1 MMEKG
6 LSKQGNLLSNASYGT
21 LISKPMTQL
30 SPEDPWAIVDL
41 VDDSKKWAEMT
52 TKEKVFR
59 VFDNGLRIL
68 SAISLLYFFI
78 CSLDLLASAFRL
90 ISGKTTGTIFRQNKL
105 MQNPVVGLMIG
116 ILATVLVQS
125 SSTSTSIVV
134 SMVGTNVLTVGMAI
148 PIIMGSN
155 IGTSVTNTIVS
166 FAQIGNKNE
175 FRRAFAGAVVH
186 DIFNWLSVFVLFTV
200 EIVCQP
206 IFGIGYLEWLSGIAV
221 GKINS
226 SSSTDGEINIL
237 KEITDPIV
245 GLVIQ
250 IDQNVIKGWA
260 NDDPSYENASLIR
273 QCGGNI
279 TDPIPCEG
287 IFIFENTTLKDWSI
301 GLILLSISLFVLCG
315 SMICLVKILNSMMK
329 GHIANVIKHVVNAKI
344 PYFPWLTGYIALL
357 VGAGMT
363 FIVRSSSVFTSA
375 LNPLIG
381 IGFISIERVYPLTL
395 GSNVG
400 TTTTALLAAFAAS
413 PDALHDT
420 LQIALVHLLFN
431 VSGIL
436 LFYPIP
442 FMRFP
447 IPMAKFLG
455 DVTAKYRWFAIVSL
469 VGMFFVL
476 PATVLGLSIAG
487 TVTLQCVG
495 IPFLLIIVA
504 AVVINILQKKSPSL
518 LPPVLRNWMWLPEFC
533 RSLEPYDR
541 QLSKLSC
548 CNRFSQDEQ
557 EKTVNVT
564 TEISSTPL
572 SNESI
577 P

>member
-1 MMEKG
+1 MEKG
-6 LSKQGNLLSNASYGT
+6 FSKQGDLLSNASYGAV
-21 LISKPMTQL
+21 ISNPMTQL
-30 SPEDPWAIVDL
+30 STEDPWAIVDL
-41 VDDSKKWAEMT
+41 VDDSKKWKDMT
-52 TKEKVFR
+52 TKEKIFR
-59 VFDNGLRIL
+59 VFGNGLKIL
-68 SAISLLYFFI
+68 SAVSLLYFFI

-90 ISGKTTGTIFRQNKL
+90 ISGKTAGTIFRQNKL

-116 ILATVLVQS
+116 ILGTVLVQS

-175 FRRAFAGAVVH
+175 FRRAFAGAIVH
-186 DIFNWLSVFVLFTV
+186 DIFNWLTVFVLFTV
-200 EIVCQP
+200 ELICQP
-206 IFGIGYLEWLSGIAV
+206 IFGVGYLEWLSGIAV

-226 SSSTDGEINIL
+226 SASTDGEINIL
-237 KEITDPIV
+237 KEITDPVV

-260 NDDPSYENASLIR
+260 NDDPNYENASLIR

-287 IFIFENTTLKDWSI
+287 IFLFENTTIKDWSI
-301 GLILLSISLFVLCG
+301 GLILLAISLFVLCG

-329 GHIANVIKHVVNAKI
+329 GHIANVIKHIVNAKI
-344 PYFPWLTGYIALL
+344 PYLPWLTGYIALL

-420 LQIALVHLLFN
+420 LQIALVHLFFN
-431 VSGIL
+431 VTGIL

-442 FMRFP
+442 FMRLP

-476 PATVLGLSIAG
+476 PAAVLGLSVAG
-487 TVTLQCVG
+487 TVALQCVG
-495 IPFLLIIVA
+495 IPFLIIIVA
-504 AVVINILQKKSPSL
+504 TIVINVLQKKSPAF

-541 QLSKLSC
+541 QLSRLSC
-548 CNRFSQDEQ
+548 CNRFSQDGK
-557 EKTVNVT
+557 EKTVNVV
-564 TEISSTPL
+564 TEISSKPL
-572 SNESI
+572 SGESV